1 MARKQ
6 CSVTLP
12 SQFAPFH
19 IPTQTGSERVL
30 GRSPIKGLFVSL
42 PADVR
47 ERYESSFL
55 ISLASV
61 FSDPHPISHT
71 DTPANP

>member
-30 GRSPIKGLFVSL
+30 GRSPIKGL
-42 PADVR
+42 
-47 ERYESSFL
+47 SFL
-55 ISLASV
+55 YLPTQGSGTNHR
-61 FSDPHPISHT
+61 F
-71 DTPANP
+71 